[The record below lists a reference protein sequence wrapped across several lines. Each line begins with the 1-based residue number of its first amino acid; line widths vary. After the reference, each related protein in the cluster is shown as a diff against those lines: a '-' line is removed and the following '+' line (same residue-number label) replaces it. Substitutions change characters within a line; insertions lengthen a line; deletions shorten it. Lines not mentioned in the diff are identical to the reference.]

1 MLLKNIGLYWRLE
14 VFYLICFCLSSGE
27 RELQTSNN
35 SYSLLNVFCFINIF
49 HVAEGSAG
57 KSPNFL
63 CLGETDKRVML
74 ADRRRASGD
83 SGDTASASSVQLVR
97 PVSCQV

>member
-1 MLLKNIGLYWRLE
+1 MVLKMG
-14 VFYLICFCLSSGE
+14 FCFCITFWGGGTSYSNFEYFIFLAKNVLFYQHFSCSSG
-27 RELQTSNN
+27 
-35 SYSLLNVFCFINIF
+35 
-49 HVAEGSAG
+49 AEGSAG

-83 SGDTASASSVQLVR
+83 SGDTASASSVHLVR